1 MHNAGYLREEPGA
14 GKPLARICEGESRM
28 AELLDHDPPRARSS
42 AAARLESHISGMPFL
57 GGSAIGYPEASISW
71 RHVVGDNSALHS
83 QNSPKLK
90 GRQQK

>member
-1 MHNAGYLREEPGA
+1 
-14 GKPLARICEGESRM
+14 
-28 AELLDHDPPRARSS
+28 
-42 AAARLESHISGMPFL
+42 MPFL